1 LREWLFGLGD
11 EAPEHFSPDK
21 QRALIAF
28 AWATWVYRLVLFLGI
43 AVLVYHFF
51 IKLVGI
57 FLFFVEIVWF
67 VAKPLWSEISVW
79 LQRWPHIREKARG
92 RKTALGVAGLLM
104 LVLMPWP
111 GRISAS
117 ALLKPQEAWPV
128 FAPAGAFV
136 QALPFKQGDTVKAGQ
151 ALAVLYVPD
160 LATRQ
165 RALQARL
172 EQERWQAEASAFNE
186 DMRKRWMVA
195 EQSFYTTQAEL
206 QGVQTEQK
214 QFSPLAPYDG
224 QFVMADPDLVPGQ
237 WVGKKEMLGTLIKR
251 DGGWRVET
259 WLDEDAIATVQVGQ
273 TAMFY
278 PDSGVGGVLKLKVSS
293 IDHDASPV
301 LPRRELASV
310 LGGHILTREK
320 NGVFVPERAVY
331 RVALDVS
338 DMTDQL
344 QQHSW
349 RGHLVVHAHWR
360 SPADRF
366 VRQIVS
372 VVVREFGF

>member
-1 LREWLFGLGD
+1 
-11 EAPEHFSPDK
+11 
-21 QRALIAF
+21 
-28 AWATWVYRLVLFLGI
+28 VYRLVLFLGI

-57 FLFFVEIVWF
+57 FLFLVEIVWF

-79 LQRWPHIREKARG
+79 RQRWPHIREKARG
-92 RKTALGVAGLLM
+92 RKTALSVAGLLM

-117 ALLKPQEAWPV
+117 AVLKPQESWPV

-136 QALPFKQGDTVKAGQ
+136 QALPFKQGDAVKAGQ

-224 QFVMADPDLVPGQ
+224 QFVTADPDLVPGQ

-251 DGGWRVET
+251 DGAWRVET

-278 PDSGVGGVLKLKVSS
+278 PDSGVGGVFKLKVSS
-293 IDHDASPV
+293 IDQDASSV
-301 LPRRELASV
+301 LTRRELASV

-320 NGVFVPERAVY
+320 NNVFVPERAVY
-331 RVALDVS
+331 RVALDVPEVPA
-338 DMTDQL
+338 DLQL
-344 QQHSW
+344 QSW
-349 RGHLVVHAHWR
+349 RGQLVVHAQWS
-360 SPADRF
+360 SPAARY
-366 VRQIVS
+366 VRQLVS
-372 VVVREFGF
+372 VLVREFGF